1 MALLLVVVAQKEQRV
16 VPEAPCIPT
25 MLAHAQARGKVT
37 APNPEG
43 RAEMEGARVLRLRRV
58 IRRLGHGVLVAEV
71 PEFVITAAQKT
82 LPVAMTLR
90 LTPGVPGVLL
100 AAAPGEA
107 IPVAVRGHVL
117 LLGRGAERQTP
128 TEQAVAAAPVRQT
141 HFSALEAVEG
151 AVATLETPALQE
163 TPEQPPIQALQ
174 TVRP

>member
-1 MALLLVVVAQKEQRV
+1 MALLRVVAAQKERQV
-16 VPEAPCIPT
+16 VPEAPCMPT
-25 MLAHAQARGKVT
+25 MLAHAQARGRVT
-37 APNPEG
+37 TPNPEG

-58 IRRLGHGVLVAEV
+58 IRRLGHEVLVAEV

-90 LTPGVPGVLL
+90 LPPEVPGALL
-100 AAAPGEA
+100 AAAPEEA
-107 IPVAVRGHVL
+107 IQFAIQHHVL

-141 HFSALEAVEG
+141 HSSALEAVAV